1 MGNIKDTYEDNK
13 IGWEKYIVL
22 MANKEVLR
30 QMADYLFIDNGQ
42 NLRDKIQDNFM
53 NFSFTDEELD
63 KIIKKFDTIK

>member
-13 IGWEKYIVL
+13 IGWAKYIVL

-30 QMADYLFIDNGQ
+30 QMADCLFIDNGQ

-63 KIIKKFDTIK
+63 KFIKKFDTIK